1 MFESSIKGF
10 TMKRIVPFFSVSL
23 ACALGF
29 ASLALAVPPVPVDN
43 TVDQLAGG
51 GLPGTYPVTVSGA
64 NVNASPGINSVLNGT
79 GSNDLLV
86 SFPSAGPLKWT
97 DTRHNEGDIALL
109 IGPSAPNDPNSY
121 PPNSHLEYKPL
132 DSGQPFAISTLA
144 WRVNQFRGAL
154 LASVRT
160 NGVNNGDTYNGNP
173 VGTIHGTAYFN
184 NNFGQGW
191 GFNSNTG
198 EFSNGGAGSSD
209 LQLGIAGSDE
219 GTGEAVFNTSAAYF
233 PYEQGWT
240 GAWVNRSNGF
250 DGAGSFGGFSPNLT
264 DPSTV
269 VNWSSGIATVTLPD
283 VNSATDGMLFVA
295 AADGDSN
302 SSDIAAAFPTA
313 GGWKVAVREDEDAD
327 VSGASVNFTNN
338 EFQFLYVPYTAGGL
352 VGGHINGNTGAA
364 IKSAG
369 DAQFDLT
376 RTSEGQYSL
385 SVYNA
390 DGVTKK
396 NENAGMI
403 IMSVAG
409 TIPDETLPDRT
420 FLSYQYD
427 AGSGNFIIQSRE
439 QTSTSGG
446 TENVFATQL
455 PLRDSDFYFAWVDF
469 TNPLTPTTPIPG
481 DFDDDTDV
489 DGDDLTLWEGAFGQ
503 TAVGD
508 ADNDGDS
515 DGADFLVWQR
525 NFAPAPPV
533 AAIPEPAS
541 LALLLTA
548 AAGILA
554 ARKVNA

>member
-1 MFESSIKGF
+1 
-10 TMKRIVPFFSVSL
+10 MKRIAPLLSFSM

-29 ASLALAVPPVPVDN
+29 APLAQAVPPTPVDN
-43 TVDQLAGG
+43 TVEQWTGG
-51 GLPGTYPVTVSGA
+51 ALPGAYPLAVSGA
-64 NVNASPGINSVLNGT
+64 NVNISPGINSTIG
-79 GSNDLLV
+79 GSGSDDLLV
-86 SFPSAGPLKWT
+86 TFPSAGPQKWT
-97 DTRHNEGDIALL
+97 DSRHNEGDVSLL
-109 IGPSAPNDPNSY
+109 IGPTVPSDPSYY
-121 PPNSHLEYKPL
+121 PPNSHVNYKPIA
-132 DSGQPFAISTLA
+132 DGQPFANTTLA

-160 NGVNNGDTYNGNP
+160 NGVNNGDNYNGSP

-191 GFNSNTG
+191 GFNANTG
-198 EFSNGGAGSSD
+198 EFANGGAGSSD
-209 LQLGIAGSDE
+209 LQLGIAGSDD
-219 GTGEAVFNTSAAYF
+219 GLGEAAFNAAVAYF

-240 GAWVNRSNGF
+240 GAWVSRSNGV
-250 DGAGSFGGFSPNLT
+250 DGPGAFGGFSPNLT
-264 DPSTV
+264 DPAAV
-269 VNWSSGIATVTLPD
+269 VNWTNSMAMVTLPG

-313 GGWKVAVREDEDAD
+313 GGWKVAVREDEDFDATGN
-327 VSGASVNFTNN
+327 SINFTNN

-369 DAQFDLT
+369 DARFDLT
-376 RTSEGQYSL
+376 RTSEGQYAV

-396 NENAGMI
+396 NGDAGMLVL
-403 IMSVAG
+403 SVAG
-409 TIPDETLPDRT
+409 TIPTDVTLPDRT

-439 QTSTSGG
+439 VASLFGG
-446 TENVFATQL
+446 TENVFQNDLA
-455 PLRDSDFYFAWVDF
+455 LRDSDFYFAWVDF
-469 TNPLTPTTPIPG
+469 ANPLTPTAPG
-481 DFDDDTDV
+481 DFDKDSDV
-489 DGDDLTLWEGAFGQ
+489 DGDDLTLWKGAFGQ

-508 ADNDGDS
+508 ADSDGDS
-515 DGADFLVWQR
+515 DGADFLTWQR
-525 NFAPAPPV
+525 NYAPGAPAAGT
-533 AAIPEPAS
+533 AAAVPEPAS

-548 AAGILA
+548 VAGVLVG
-554 ARKVNA
+554 RKTSAW

>member
-1 MFESSIKGF
+1 
-10 TMKRIVPFFSVSL
+10 MKRIVSFLSVSC

-29 ASLALAVPPVPVDN
+29 APLAQAVPPTPVDN
-43 TVDQLAGG
+43 TAEQWTGG
-51 GLPGTYPVTVSGA
+51 ALPGAYPLTVSGA
-64 NVNASPGINSVLNGT
+64 NVNISPGINSTINGA
-79 GSNDLLV
+79 GSDDLLV
-86 SFPSAGPLKWT
+86 TFPAAGPQKWT
-97 DTRHNEGDIALL
+97 DSRHNEGDISLL
-109 IGPSAPNDPNSY
+109 IGPSVPSDPSYY
-121 PPNSHLEYKPL
+121 PPNSHINYKPIA
-132 DSGQPFAISTLA
+132 DGQPFANTTLA

-154 LASVRT
+154 LASVRH
-160 NGVNNGDTYNGNP
+160 NGVNNGDNFNGNP

-184 NNFGQGW
+184 NNLGQGW
-191 GFNSNTG
+191 GFNADTG
-198 EFSNGGAGSSD
+198 EFTNGGAGSSD
-209 LQLGIAGSDE
+209 LQLGIAGSE
-219 GTGEAVFNTSAAYF
+219 GGLGEAAFNTSVAYF

-240 GAWVNRSNGF
+240 GAWVSRSNGF
-250 DGAGSFGGFSPNLT
+250 DGPGVFSGFSPNLT
-264 DPSTV
+264 DPTTV
-269 VNWSSGIATVTLPD
+269 VNWTNGIATVTLPG
-283 VNSATDGMLFVA
+283 VNSTDGMLFVA

-302 SSDIAAAFPTA
+302 SSDMAAAFPTA

-327 VSGASVNFTNN
+327 VSGNTVNFTNN

-369 DAQFDLT
+369 DAQFDLA

-390 DGVTKK
+390 DGVNKK
-396 NENAGMI
+396 NESAGMI
-403 IMSVAG
+403 VLSVAG
-409 TIPDETLPDRT
+409 TIPTDGTLPDRT

-446 TENVFATQL
+446 TENVFGSQL

-469 TNPLTPTTPIPG
+469 ANPLTPTTPIPG
-481 DFDDDTDV
+481 DFDDDGNV
-489 DGDDLTLWEGAFGQ
+489 DGDDLNFWKGAFGQ
-503 TAVGD
+503 TAIGD

-515 DGADFLVWQR
+515 DGKDFLLWQR
-525 NFAPAPPV
+525 NFGTGAPS
-533 AAIPEPAS
+533 AAAAGAVPEPAS

-548 AAGILA
+548 AAGMLA